1 MVRLMTSVA
10 ATATPGAYARWQVK
24 LAAEFFEGHEGQP
37 VVMFV
42 DRDELDALAD
52 DGEDC
57 LRSLAAAVRSVVDL
71 SKHGSMF
78 EPVTRLEQ
86 AWRRGP
92 RDTPPPT
99 LPVLAVSV
107 LAASEMRS
115 DSAGA
120 RHNYYIRLARALLPD
135 GTDVEVNALRTDLRE
150 HGAFVDVAT
159 MWQHLDEWLEEQAG
173 AFGTS
178 TIREDREY
186 TRIGYPL
193 SQTLLRRSD
202 RAALTRFFE
211 RMRLKQ
217 AGIPA
222 PSTLLSLLKVWTY
235 NRTQGFSDRFVEALN
250 DATLHGYL
258 EPLLHGLAEAWD
270 GNVITASGLRRL
282 EIRPV
287 LDLDEG
293 ETWWVIPAVAGAP
306 DDVLVGTSDGEDFT
320 VIVTTDPHSSML
332 DAIGLPEVT
341 PHALTVGLS
350 ARGEA
355 SYAEFQPSKLLVF
368 MENAHAGGWL
378 AVDAVQPY
386 EEHVFAVARH
396 LSPGVE
402 EVLRSAADSGWQK
415 MKDTIAE
422 RLLGGYS
429 IFYRV
434 TFSDQKLLE
443 AATRALPG
451 TTAAPL
457 RIGTTARPRLINGLP
472 LFRNLSRNTY
482 LAGGEPDLELPVGA
496 EPRKVEVTL
505 DYNRSESFRASIFP
519 IPFAR
524 FGPYEPGLHTIE
536 ADGEE
541 LVFIVSPG
549 PDADWQA
556 PGVGSLSWI
565 GGNLRET
572 GEPTGVCGALTND
585 PVTDDVVLARRGAQE
600 NWVVDRSGHVR
611 LLKEPAL
618 PTFLPSASFMCFE
631 VARDEGAWLLQRRT
645 KGWQA
650 TRLRVAEP
658 AFRELTAQDRQV
670 WAAASATVRLDDPMW
685 KLYLAAWERR
695 RAS

>member
-1 MVRLMTSVA
+1 MPSVA
-10 ATATPGAYARWQVK
+10 ATAMPEGYARWQVK

-42 DRDELDALAD
+42 GRDELDTLAD

-57 LRSLAAAVRSVVDL
+57 VRSLAAAVRGVVDV
-71 SKHGSMF
+71 SQHGTMF
-78 EPVTRLEQ
+78 EPVTRLER
-86 AWRRGP
+86 AWQHGSRA
-92 RDTPPPT
+92 TPPPT
-99 LPVLAVSV
+99 LPVLALSV

-115 DSAGA
+115 DPSGA

-135 GTDVEVNALRTDLRE
+135 GTDAEVDILRTDLRE
-150 HGAFVDVAT
+150 RGAFVDVAT
-159 MWQHLDEWLEEQAG
+159 MWQRLDAWLEEQAG
-173 AFGTS
+173 TFGTS

-202 RAALTRFFE
+202 HAALTRFFV

-217 AGIPA
+217 AGTPA

-235 NRTQGFSDRFVEALN
+235 NRNQGFSDRFVEALD
-250 DATLHGYL
+250 DATLQDYL
-258 EPLLHGLAEAWD
+258 EPLVHGLAVAWD

-282 EIRPV
+282 EIRPAI
-287 LDLDEG
+287 DLDEG
-293 ETWWVIPAVAGAP
+293 EAWWVVPAVAGAP
-306 DDVLVGTSDGEDFT
+306 DDVLVGTSDSEEFT

-350 ARGEA
+350 ARGEE
-355 SYAEFQPSKLLVF
+355 SYAEFEPSKLLVF

-386 EEHVFAVARH
+386 EEHVFAVTRH

-402 EVLRSAADSGWQK
+402 EALRSAADSGWRK
-415 MKDTIAE
+415 MKDTNAE
-422 RLLGGYS
+422 RLLSGYS
-429 IFYRV
+429 IYYRV
-434 TFSDQKLLE
+434 NFSDQRLLE
-443 AATRALPG
+443 AATRVLPG

-472 LFRNLSRNTY
+472 MFRNLSRNTY

-496 EPRKVEVTL
+496 EPRTVEVTL
-505 DYNRSESFRASIFP
+505 DYNRSQPFRASIFP

-524 FGPYEPGLHTIE
+524 FGPYESGIHTIE

-541 LVFIVSPG
+541 LAFIVSPG
-549 PDADWQA
+549 PDAGWQA
-556 PGVGSLSWI
+556 PGVGSLFWI
-565 GGNLRET
+565 GGNLREI
-572 GEPTGVCGALTND
+572 GEPAEVCGALTND
-585 PVTDDVVLARRGAQE
+585 LVTDDDVLARRGALE
-600 NWVVDRSGHVR
+600 NWIVDRSGHVR
-611 LLKEPAL
+611 LLEEPAL
-618 PTFLPSASFMCFE
+618 PTFLPGASFMCFE
-631 VARDEGAWLLQRRT
+631 VARDEGAWLLQRRA

-658 AFRELTAQDRQV
+658 AFRELTTQDRQV
-670 WAAASATVRLDDPMW
+670 WASASATVRLDDPIW
-685 KLYLAAWERR
+685 KLYLEAWERR
-695 RAS
+695 SAS